1 MPLWTTRTDPATLR
15 FPLRNWPPPT
25 DSPVAALWA
34 LRWVLRPSA
43 RKCHRSSPVSFRS
56 PVLRRPIWWTFHS
69 PGRSECWSTW
79 WESGRKFG
87 NGQLPLLILISYL
100 HLISELI
107 DGIQL
112 VDKNGEKVGSSQV
125 AAKRAI
131 SQVVFSRILMAAPG
145 KFADCSVV

>member
-1 MPLWTTRTDPATLR
+1 M
-15 FPLRNWPPPT
+15 
-25 DSPVAALWA
+25 
-34 LRWVLRPSA
+34 
-43 RKCHRSSPVSFRS
+43 
-56 PVLRRPIWWTFHS
+56 
-69 PGRSECWSTW
+69 
-79 WESGRKFG
+79 
-87 NGQLPLLILISYL
+87 LILISYL

-145 KFADCSVV
+145 KFADCSVVCNLRCIPLDYILDKSTECPLPLTGMIFPPILMDRLEKKGTLRRMPWISAPLQIMLAGLL